1 MNVKSNGKYD
11 NANERC
17 HLIIEFDGKNNT
29 LEYKQNTTNLKLIG
43 EGRKLFKL
51 FVENGIGN
59 KVTIYYK
66 NNVTIHYF
74 IVKFHEKP
82 KSPIREDQYVNKWKI
97 PLNSNSKYCM
107 NFDKMNKKEKISLK
121 CKYEGGNAEIARIYF
136 LDSEQS

>member
-1 MNVKSNGKYD
+1 M
-11 NANERC
+11 
-17 HLIIEFDGKNNT
+17 
-29 LEYKQNTTNLKLIG
+29 KLIG

-51 FVENGIGN
+51 FVQNGIGN

-82 KSPIREDQYVNKWKI
+82 KSPIRENQYVNNWKI

-107 NFDKMNKKEKISLK
+107 NFAKTKMKKISMT
-121 CKYEGGNAEIARIYF
+121 CKYEE
-136 LDSEQS
+136 SK